1 MGMPFW
7 VVVDDDDAGCL
18 LLLWIGDGDGDG
30 DGDEAEAVMLRC
42 IGRIGISAA
51 GWMTGCER

>member
-7 VVVDDDDAGCL
+7 VVVDDDNAGCL
-18 LLLWIGDGDGDG
+18 LLLWSGDGDG

-42 IGRIGISAA
+42 IGRIRISVV